1 MRVIKMAR
9 GLMVVVI
16 ALSSGNYKV
25 EFSTFNEIQSNEV
38 YSEEDLFRLC
48 DLYDVEVFINEE

>member
-1 MRVIKMAR
+1 MAR